1 MGRWAPHLALFT
13 VNCIYGANY
22 VIAKGLMPQVIGPS
36 GFILLRVIGAV
47 LVFWF
52 FLSLNW
58 ERVARKDLIRIAAC
72 GLFGVAIN
80 QLLFFNGLNATSP
93 INSSII
99 MTTNPILVLLM
110 ASLIL
115 KEGITKKRVLGVA
128 LGFIGATAL
137 ILLTGRTGVGGASI
151 KGDVMIFINS
161 LSYGIYLVLVKP
173 LMQKYR
179 PLTVISW
186 VFLFG
191 LLYVTP
197 FGWSQ
202 FNEVDW
208 ANLSNTSLW
217 SMAYVVIAVTVLAY
231 GLNLFALSKVSPN
244 VVSSYIYLQPV
255 LAGVFGLLFFYLGTY
270 GMDKP
275 VFTWPML
282 GATLLIFVGVWLVSS
297 KKHMAPE

>member
-1 MGRWAPHLALFT
+1 MNRYLPHLALLA

-22 VIAKGLMPQVIGPS
+22 VIAKGLMPDVIGPS

-47 LVFWF
+47 LLFWLVLMF
-52 FLSLNW
+52 QW
-58 ERVARKDLIRIAAC
+58 EKVERKDLLRLAAC

-93 INSSII
+93 MNSSII
-99 MTTNPILVLLM
+99 MTSNPILVLVI
-110 ASLIL
+110 ASIVL
-115 KEGITKKRVLGVA
+115 KEGITGRRALGVA
-128 LGFIGATAL
+128 LGFIGAAAL
-137 ILLTGRTGVGGASI
+137 ILMTGKTGVGGASVM
-151 KGDVMIFINS
+151 GDLMIFINS
-161 LSYGIYLVLVKP
+161 LSYGIYLVIVKP

-191 LLYVTP
+191 LIYVIP

-202 FNEVDW
+202 FSVVDW
-208 ANLSNTSLW
+208 GGLDSTQLW
-217 SMAYVVIAVTVLAY
+217 SMTYVVVGVTFLAY
-231 GLNLFALSKVSPN
+231 LLNLFALSKVSPN

-255 LAGVFGLLFFYLGTY
+255 LAGLFGLLFFYLGTY
-270 GMDKP
+270 GLDKP
-275 VFTWPML
+275 VFTLPML

-297 KKHMAPE
+297 RKSWSS

>member
-1 MGRWAPHLALFT
+1 MNRWAPHLALIA

-22 VIAKGLMPQVIGPS
+22 VIAKGLMPEVIGPS

-52 FLSLNW
+52 VLAMNW
-58 ERVARKDLIRIAAC
+58 ERVERRDLLRIAGC

-99 MTTNPILVLLM
+99 MTTNPILVLVM

-115 KEGITKKRVLGVA
+115 GEKITKRRVIGVA
-128 LGFIGATAL
+128 VGFIGACAL
-137 ILLTGRTGVGGASI
+137 IILTGRTGVGGASI

-161 LSYGIYLVLVKP
+161 LSYGVYLVMVKP
-173 LMQKYR
+173 LMKKYR

-197 FGWSQ
+197 FGWGQ
-202 FNEVDW
+202 FAAVEW
-208 ANLSNTSLW
+208 SALSSTSIW

-231 GLNLFALSKVSPN
+231 GLNLFALSRVSPN

-255 LAGVFGLLFFYLGTY
+255 LAGLFGLLFFYLGTY
-270 GMDKP
+270 GMDRP
-275 VFTWPML
+275 IFTLPMM
-282 GATLLIFVGVWLVSS
+282 GATLLIFLGVWLVSS
-297 KKHMAPE
+297 KRS